1 MTQEQ
6 LAERFHVSNR
16 TVSRWENG
24 NTMPDF
30 DYMIELAKY
39 YDVSMEEL
47 LNGERT
53 ADMMDKQTEQTLYN
67 IAEYT
72 NNEKERLMKNLHFFS
87 WIGVI
92 CWIITLCLELLGLAD
107 TGITEPIASSAMGVA
122 FGMAMVAVIYT
133 GKYIGVIQKMKK
145 RILRTK
151 E

>member
-1 MTQEQ
+1 
-6 LAERFHVSNR
+6 
-16 TVSRWENG
+16 
-24 NTMPDF
+24 
-30 DYMIELAKY
+30 MIELAKY

-107 TGITEPIASSAMGVA
+107 TVITEHIASSAMGVA